1 MIVVDTNTIAYL
13 YLPTKFTNSV
23 EELLIADSNWIA
35 PSLWRSELRNILAT
49 YLRTQIISLEAACNI
64 QNKAELI
71 MDKNEYSV
79 DSISVLT
86 LAKESGCTAY
96 DCEFISLAKT
106 LDTKLITADKK
117 LIRTFPEIAISAS
130 DYNASQS

>member
-13 YLPTKFTNSV
+13 YFPTKFTNSV
-23 EELLIADSNWIA
+23 EELLIADPNWVA

-106 LDTKLITADKK
+106 LDTKFITADKK
-117 LIRTFPEIAISAS
+117 LIRTFPEIAINAS
-130 DYNASQS
+130 DYNIQRP